1 MKYELIGYNVYRTDG
16 SRHFYPK
23 DQFTMIHWDGVRMY
37 RSVYELVEEEES
49 KPAHYWKN
57 LPQYQIHPGAYL
69 Q

>member
-23 DQFTMIHWDGVRMY
+23 DQFTMINWAGVRMY
-37 RSVYELVEEEES
+37 RSVHELVEEAGDDAVDFQSYVKYQVKPES
-49 KPAHYWKN
+49 V
-57 LPQYQIHPGAYL
+57 QL